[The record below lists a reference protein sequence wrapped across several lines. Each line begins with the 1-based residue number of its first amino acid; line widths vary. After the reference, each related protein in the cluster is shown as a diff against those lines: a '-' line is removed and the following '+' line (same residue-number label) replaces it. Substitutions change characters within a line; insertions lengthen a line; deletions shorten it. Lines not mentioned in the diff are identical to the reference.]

1 MQAAQF
7 QRAVLAWHDR
17 HGRRDLPWQRDITP
31 YRVWVSEIM
40 LQQTRVAAVRPYF
53 ERFVGEFPSVE
64 TLAATEEDR
73 VLHLWTGLG
82 YYARARNLLRTA
94 RIIAADYEGRF
105 PQTVAELSRLP
116 GIGRST
122 AGAIRSI
129 AFERPAV
136 ILDGNVKRVL
146 ARYAA
151 IEGWPGTASVS
162 QALWALAERYAPERR
177 CRDYSQA
184 MMDLGSS
191 VCSRSR
197 PSCGRCPLSGACE
210 ARRLGRQEQFPGR
223 KPRRPLPVKS
233 TVMLL
238 ACAGQEVYLERR
250 PQAGIWGGLWCFPE
264 FPSQAEARAF
274 CLDHLGATAGLEA
287 LPPLRHGFSHYQL
300 DIQPVRCRLDSPPA
314 TIMAAGRQLWY
325 NLREPE
331 PIGLPRPVTRLLR
344 YAGSSDS

>member
-64 TLAATEEDR
+64 TLAAAGEDR

-94 RIIAADYEGRF
+94 RIIVADHEGRF
-105 PQTVAELSRLP
+105 PETVAELSRLP

-129 AFERPAV
+129 AFEQPAV

-151 IEGWPGTASVS
+151 IDGWPGTASVS
-162 QALWALAERYAPERR
+162 RALWALAASYAPERR

-197 PSCGRCPLSGACE
+197 PSCGRCPLSGGCE

-238 ACAGQEVYLERR
+238 ACAGEEVYLERR
-250 PQAGIWGGLWCFPE
+250 PQVGIWGGLWCFPE

-274 CLDHLGATAGLEA
+274 CLDQLGAAAGLEA

-300 DIQPVRCRLDSPPA
+300 DIQPVRCRLDRPPA
-314 TIMAAGRQLWY
+314 AIMAAGRQLWY
-325 NLREPE
+325 NLREPA
-331 PIGLPRPVTRLLR
+331 PIGLPKPVTRLLR
-344 YAGSSDS
+344 YAGSPDT